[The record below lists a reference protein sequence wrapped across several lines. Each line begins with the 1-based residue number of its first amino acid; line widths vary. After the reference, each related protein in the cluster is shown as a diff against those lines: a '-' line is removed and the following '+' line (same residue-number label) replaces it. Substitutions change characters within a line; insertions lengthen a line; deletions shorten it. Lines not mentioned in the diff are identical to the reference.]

1 MKLVI
6 FEVLD
11 WKLEVHI
18 NLAVFSDSNNIGK
31 LDDQPENNTK
41 IFFFLIPFHSE
52 FKFCR
57 NFVSL
62 AKPQKVPR
70 I

>member
-31 LDDQPENNTK
+31 LDDQPEKKNNFRSNFLLLNLFLKTNKNAVRCSTK
-41 IFFFLIPFHSE
+41 S
-52 FKFCR
+52 
-57 NFVSL
+57 
-62 AKPQKVPR
+62 
-70 I
+70 

>member
-31 LDDQPENNTK
+31 LDDQPENNNN
-41 IFFFLIPFHSE
+41 FLSFLLVLIVNL
-52 FKFCR
+52 
-57 NFVSL
+57 NFVETLL
-62 AKPQKVPR
+62 A
-70 I
+70 